1 MYETHLCNGCH
12 DLMQKAMNFNDVAI
26 ASIKGS
32 DYRIHLWHMSKDVM
46 KNSDLKKNSV
56 IIIFFSFY
64 IKMSETTYYKRNR
77 EIVLNRAKY
86 FYKNN
91 NEKLREKARK
101 RYRELSEEEKS
112 INIEYGR
119 NRYHNM
125 TEQKKY

>member
-32 DYRIHLWHMSKDVM
+32 DYRIHLWYMSKDVM
-46 KNSDLKKNSV
+46 KNSDLKKKSV

-86 FYKNN
+86 YYKNN

-101 RYRELSEEEKS
+101 RYRELSEEEKG
-112 INIEYGR
+112 IKIEYGR

-125 TEQKKY
+125 SEQKKY